1 VTSTENFC
9 QLFRSICSDCREIS
23 KDVDASGPFASLRTA
38 DENNSDVDK
47 SVLSAIKGRKNTDVK
62 IAISSIGREHGDL
75 IFLLRTLD
83 VLIVQISQVW
93 GSPDL
98 SGKRSRV
105 PTALPPVILNITIHP
120 CESPFTECSRLIVKA
135 APDGFERLCTNTC
148 YYSMY

>member
-1 VTSTENFC
+1 M
-9 QLFRSICSDCREIS
+9 S
-23 KDVDASGPFASLRTA
+23 KDVDASGPFASLRTV

-62 IAISSIGREHGDL
+62 LAISSIGREHGDL
-75 IFLLRTLD
+75 IFLIRTLD
-83 VLIVQISQVW
+83 VLIVQTSQVW

-98 SGKRSRV
+98 SGKRSCV
-105 PTALPPVILNITIHP
+105 PTELPPVILNITIHP

-135 APDGFERLCTNTC
+135 APDGFERLCTNAC